1 MADFPRLSNPDMTA
15 LVNSEIVDND
25 AVEIGALYQK
35 AGRSLVDSVKY
46 QIECGQRLTEKKAT
60 MKHGQWLPWL
70 DSNLAVLGFST
81 RQTAAKLMKTV
92 ANGTST
98 LHLDPPEAVKISRQT
113 WGNSTTRA
121 TAQTGDNEWFTPTEI
136 LDAARE
142 VLGQIDLDPAS
153 DDVAQDQVMAA
164 RYFTAEDN
172 GLEREWNGRIWLN
185 PPYAQPLIAQF
196 ISKLI
201 EERNADRVT
210 AVIMLTNNSTDTVWW
225 HEAANESDA
234 VCFTRGRI
242 QFYKP
247 AGGPSAPLQ
256 GQTFF
261 YFGDD
266 VEAFTAR
273 FQKIGYVMELIR

>member
-25 AVEIGALYQK
+25 AIEIGQLYQN

-70 DSNLAVLGFST
+70 DSNLGVLGFST

-113 WGNSTTRA
+113 WGNCTTRA

-142 VLGQIDLDPAS
+142 GRRECGA
-153 DDVAQDQVMAA
+153 
-164 RYFTAEDN
+164 TA
-172 GLEREWNGRIWLN
+172 
-185 PPYAQPLIAQF
+185 
-196 ISKLI
+196 
-201 EERNADRVT
+201 
-210 AVIMLTNNSTDTVWW
+210 
-225 HEAANESDA
+225 
-234 VCFTRGRI
+234 
-242 QFYKP
+242 
-247 AGGPSAPLQ
+247 
-256 GQTFF
+256 
-261 YFGDD
+261 
-266 VEAFTAR
+266 
-273 FQKIGYVMELIR
+273 